1 VSVHKLSGSND
12 TALECN
18 SCVSFCFV
26 PSLTADSDGFVVT
39 SQTAIAKI
47 CFVGK
52 LSFSNSTVVGILL
65 SVTIM
70 HQVHSI
76 IYHNEGLPLK
86 TRYLRAQGVL
96 GLFICV

>member
-1 VSVHKLSGSND
+1 MHNLSGSSN

-18 SCVSFCFV
+18 SCVSFWFV
-26 PSLTADSDGFVVT
+26 SSLTADSDGFDMT

-52 LSFSNSTVVGILL
+52 LSFSNSTVAGLLL
-65 SVTIM
+65 SVTLM
-70 HQVHSI
+70 HQVNSI
-76 IYHNEGLPLK
+76 IYRNQGLRIK
-86 TRYLRAQGVL
+86 NRYLRAQGVL